1 MPSSIPYGNIMAYQS
16 LPSDLSAESCPDP
29 GAIQYPFA
37 ATHFHPLH
45 SCTEFIK
52 TKILNHNS
60 QFYVLVTKPFL
71 RWLGTVAFTAFILG
85 TLHEYARKDHFPTD
99 LKGSFNSITT
109 ALILG
114 LGLNLF
120 VSRKSASSEQWFT
133 LSQEGIKE
141 LAKIF
146 RWRLWAIEGHTL
158 QDAELILGI
167 ESLLVVCKLAFKS
180 LPKWRKRKW
189 LLCFCII
196 WVSYCGTSGTTMQ
209 LTLFWSFY

>member
-1 MPSSIPYGNIMAYQS
+1 MAYQS
-16 LPSDLSAESCPDP
+16 LPSDLSAESRPDP
-29 GAIQYPFA
+29 GAIQYPPA
-37 ATHFHPLH
+37 AT
-45 SCTEFIK
+45 SCTEWIK

-60 QFYVLVTKPFL
+60 QFYVVLTKLFL
-71 RWLGTVAFTAFILG
+71 RWLGTVAFTAFFLG
-85 TLHEYARKDHFPTD
+85 TLHEYARKDYFPPN
-99 LKGSFNSITT
+99 LKGSFNSIIT

-114 LGLNLF
+114 LGLNLS
-120 VSRKSASSEQWFT
+120 VSRKSAPSEQWFT
-133 LSQEGIKE
+133 LSQEAIKE

-167 ESLLVVCKLAFKS
+167 ESLLVVCKLALKS
-180 LPKWRKRKW
+180 LPKWRKRKR

-209 LTLFWSFY
+209 LTLF